1 MVLDHLFVI
10 RIDPQIAHF
19 VRGKSATMHV
29 QVRRWWWRRRG
40 GRILQ
45 ADSDCI
51 LGLSRNSSAPS
62 LDGHDLDHAPI
73 HILLQVVV
81 PRRASL
87 RQISNARAES
97 RFGGPKD
104 RRRGEVAP
112 LVTCFTGTGPLAAHG
127 PPDPIAEADS

>member
-1 MVLDHLFVI
+1 MRSGASVVVEAP
-10 RIDPQIAHF
+10 RRADPSS
-19 VRGKSATMHV
+19 R
-29 QVRRWWWRRRG
+29 
-40 GRILQ
+40 
-45 ADSDCI
+45 SDCI
-51 LGLSRNSSAPS
+51 LTQPSAPS
-62 LDGHDLDHAPI
+62 LDGHDLTMPI
-73 HILLQVVV
+73 HIFRLLYRDE
-81 PRRASL
+81 P